1 MTMFTLAQRLF
12 AALRTGQVA
21 TPAFASV
28 EPMEARRFLSAAP
41 APAPA
46 IDADGVLQVSGTNK
60 SDVIVVEL
68 DASDATKL
76 DVTVNGAMTQFDAS
90 SITGGVHVVGGNGS
104 DDIEVHE
111 ATAGEFTLPVFF
123 EGGNG
128 KDTLVGG
135 SGADNL
141 SGGNGGDVLKG
152 MAGDDTLAGGNGKDD
167 LDAGDG
173 NDTIDGGQGKDHLV
187 GGAGAD
193 HFTGTKEAKEV
204 SDASSEDTIDDL
216 LDHTHGA

>member
-1 MTMFTLAQRLF
+1 MLTLAQRLF
-12 AALRTGQVA
+12 ASRRADRVA
-21 TPAFASV
+21 AAGCPSV
-28 EPMEARRFLSAAP
+28 ELLEGRRFLSAAP

-46 IDADGVLQVSGTNK
+46 IDADGVLQVVGTNK

-68 DASDATKL
+68 DAATAGKL
-76 DVTVNGAMTQFDAS
+76 DVTVNGVMTQFDVSAV
-90 SITGGVHVVGGNGS
+90 TGGVHVVGGNGS
-104 DDIEVHE
+104 DDVEVHE
-111 ATAGEFTLPVFF
+111 ATLGEFTLAVNM

-141 SGGNGGDVLKG
+141 DGGNGADVLRG

-173 NDTIDGGQGKDHLV
+173 NDTIDGGQGKDTLV
-187 GGAGAD
+187 GGLGAD
-193 HFTGTKEAKEV
+193 HFTGKKEAKEV
-204 SDASSEDTIDDL
+204 ADAASDDTIDDL
-216 LDHTHGA
+216 LDHTKGA